1 MEQKETNNNVSNVNN
16 IKSND
21 NTMKNNRTKARN
33 NRGERNNKDK
43 RNDKANKLYEEL
55 VVEIKSVVKVTQGG
69 RQRRFSATV
78 VVGDRK
84 GTVGIGIGKA
94 GEVPD
99 AIKKAIQAAN
109 KNLIKITLI
118 DGRTIAHEAIGK
130 SGAARVLIKP
140 APAGAGLIAGGAVRA
155 VLELAGVHDISSK
168 SLGSRTKLN
177 MATATINAL
186 KSIKTVEEVAKLR
199 GKTESEILG

>member
-1 MEQKETNNNVSNVNN
+1 MQKQKKDT
-16 IKSND
+16 
-21 NTMKNNRTKARN
+21 KNNKM
-33 NRGERNNKDK
+33 
-43 RNDKANKLYEEL
+43 LEEL

-78 VVGDRK
+78 VVGDK
-84 GTVGIGIGKA
+84 NGTVGIGIGKA

-109 KNLIKITLI
+109 KNLIKIALI
-118 DGRTIAHEAIGK
+118 DNRTIQHEVVGK

-140 APAGAGLIAGGAVRA
+140 AKAGTGLSAVGAVRA
-155 VLELAGVHDISSK
+155 VLELAGVRDISSK

>member
-1 MEQKETNNNVSNVNN
+1 MQKENVEKETKTLAKDKTKIV
-16 IKSND
+16 
-21 NTMKNNRTKARN
+21 KNKDRARTKAN
-33 NRGERNNKDK
+33 NNKK
-43 RNDKANKLYEEL
+43 MYEEL
-55 VVEIKSVVKVTQGG
+55 VVEVKSVVKVTQGG

-78 VVGDRK
+78 VVGDKK

-109 KNLIKITLI
+109 KNVIKITLI
-118 DGRTIAHEAIGK
+118 DGRTIQHEAIGK
-130 SGAARVLIKP
+130 SGAARVLLKP

-155 VLELAGVHDISSK
+155 VLELAGVRDISSK

-186 KSIKTVEEVAKLR
+186 KSIKTISEVAKLR
-199 GKTESEILG
+199 GKEESEILG

>member
-1 MEQKETNNNVSNVNN
+1 MQKQKKDT
-16 IKSND
+16 
-21 NTMKNNRTKARN
+21 KNNKM
-33 NRGERNNKDK
+33 
-43 RNDKANKLYEEL
+43 LEEL

-78 VVGDRK
+78 VVGDK
-84 GTVGIGIGKA
+84 NGTVGIGIGKA

-109 KNLIKITLI
+109 KNLIKIALI
-118 DGRTIAHEAIGK
+118 DNRTIQHEVVGK

-140 APAGAGLIAGGAVRA
+140 AKAGTGLIAGGAVRA
-155 VLELAGVHDISSK
+155 VLELAGVRDISSK

-186 KSIKTVEEVAKLR
+186 KSIKTVEDVAKLR

>member
-1 MEQKETNNNVSNVNN
+1 MQKQKKDNKNNN
-16 IKSND
+16 
-21 NTMKNNRTKARN
+21 
-33 NRGERNNKDK
+33 
-43 RNDKANKLYEEL
+43 KLMEEL
-55 VVEIKSVVKVTQGG
+55 VIEIKSVVKVTQGG

-84 GTVGIGIGKA
+84 VTVGIGIGKA

-118 DGRTIAHEAIGK
+118 DNRTIAHEAIGK

-140 APAGAGLIAGGAVRA
+140 AKAGSGLIAGGAVRA
-155 VLELAGVHDISSK
+155 VLELAGLRDISSK
-168 SLGSRTKLN
+168 SLGARTKLN

-199 GKTESEILG
+199 GKDESEILG